1 MNLRRQIPPGGKLR
15 ALVVDDSVVI
25 RRLVSHALSEDPE
38 IEVVGAAPDGVIAL
52 ARIPQLNP
60 HVVTLDIE
68 MPRMDG
74 LATLREIRKQYP
86 DIIVIMFSTLTERG
100 AYIIAQDEASSVVW
114 GMPGFVS
121 KGGLADAT
129 VSLQAVVP
137 KILGHI

>member
-1 MNLRRQIPPGGKLR
+1 
-15 ALVVDDSVVI
+15 
-25 RRLVSHALSEDPE
+25 
-38 IEVVGAAPDGVIAL
+38 
-52 ARIPQLNP
+52 
-60 HVVTLDIE
+60 